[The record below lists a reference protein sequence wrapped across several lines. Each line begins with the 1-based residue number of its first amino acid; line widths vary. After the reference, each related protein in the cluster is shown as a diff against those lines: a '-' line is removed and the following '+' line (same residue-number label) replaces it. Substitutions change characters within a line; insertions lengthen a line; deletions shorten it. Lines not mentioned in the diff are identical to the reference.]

1 MTHYLPAF
9 LALLALGAQAAE
21 PARPAA
27 AAKPAQSAPPAASAS
42 AGAGAVKYVQV
53 ASGSSLAFTFK
64 QLDAMSTGQF
74 KTFATTLVYDE
85 KNPAAGSLSVNV
97 TIGSLDTQDGERDEA
112 LKSPD
117 LFDAARIP
125 AATYVAS
132 SLARNASGGLE
143 AVGKLTLRGVS
154 KDLRL
159 PLTLKPT
166 AAGLELSGQTAIK
179 RLDYGVGQGEWK
191 STESVGDEVKI
202 QYKVALVRAK

>member
-1 MTHYLPAF
+1 MTNYLPAA
-9 LALLALGAQAAE
+9 LAFIALGAQAAE
-21 PARPAA
+21 PTRPAA
-27 AAKPAQSAPPAASAS
+27 TSGAA
-42 AGAGAVKYVQV
+42 KYVQA
-53 ASGSSLAFTFK
+53 ASGSNLSFTFK

-74 KTFATTLVYDE
+74 KTFATTLVHDE
-85 KNPAAGSLSVNV
+85 QNPASGSLEVKV
-97 TIGSLDTQDGERDEA
+97 TIGSLDTQDGERDAA
-112 LKSPD
+112 LKSAD

-125 AATYVAS
+125 MATYVAS
-132 SLARNASGGLE
+132 SLARNAAGGLE

-159 PLTLKPT
+159 PITLKPT
-166 AAGLELSGQTAIK
+166 ANGMELSGQTTIK